1 MRDALHH
8 AAVAR
13 ERVRPV
19 VDDGM
24 AGPVELRRQQ
34 PLAQRHA
41 DGVGQPLAQ
50 RPGRG
55 LDPRRDPVLG
65 MAGRLRAQLP
75 EAAQLV
81 HRQVVAGQMQQRVQQ
96 HRAVAVG
103 DDEAVAIRPPR
114 IGGIVAQVPVPQGDR
129 DFGHAHRH
137 ARVAALRGFDRIH
150 RQGADGVGEQGIGDG
165 GGGGHGGGD
174 SQIEVGGRAAGATGP
189 RCRHGDPN
197 PRRVSSNDE
206 RRTIQNYRVRV
217 PIAQRFPY
225 PLPATAGVRRVAA
238 VLCGRTGWFDRS
250 CPTCPRTAVVH
261 HCGKRPPVNG
271 SVCPGDWTAP
281 PAAAMATQGLERGG
295 DARMFVS
302 RAGRRSGSCLPQLQ
316 RQEAV
321 T

>member
-1 MRDALHH
+1 MPTAL
-8 AAVAR
+8 AR
-13 ERVRPV
+13 PWPSGPV
-19 VDDGM
+19 VVST
-24 AGPVELRRQQ
+24 P
-34 PLAQRHA
+34 
-41 DGVGQPLAQ
+41 GVTPYS
-50 RPGRG
+50 
-55 LDPRRDPVLG
+55 G
-65 MAGRLRAQLP
+65 MAGRLRVQLP
-75 EAAQLV
+75 EALQLV

-103 DDEAVAIRPPR
+103 DDEAVAIRPLR
-114 IGGIVAQVPVPQGDR
+114 MRGIVAQVPVPQRDR

-206 RRTIQNYRVRV
+206 RRTIRNYRVRV

-238 VLCGRTGWFDRS
+238 VLCGRTGRFDRRARA
-250 CPTCPRTAVVH
+250 CPRTAVVH

-271 SVCPGDWTAP
+271 SVRPGDWTAP
-281 PAAAMATQGLERGG
+281 PAAAMATQGLERG
-295 DARMFVS
+295 
-302 RAGRRSGSCLPQLQ
+302 AGRPHLRFHGLVVGPVLAYPNCRGRRPSRDQAHRCHARRRFRPHRRGRVRNRVPA
-316 RQEAV
+316 RPR
-321 T
+321 